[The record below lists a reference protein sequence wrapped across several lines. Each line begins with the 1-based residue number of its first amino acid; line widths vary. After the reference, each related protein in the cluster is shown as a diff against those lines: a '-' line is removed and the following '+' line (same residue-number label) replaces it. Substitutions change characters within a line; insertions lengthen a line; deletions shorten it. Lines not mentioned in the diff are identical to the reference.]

1 MPHAGDISCIIE
13 AKLDKGTTMSG
24 FLSSLRLPALLAG
37 AMAFGAAWNAC
48 GKPGSWRNA
57 DRQWKA
63 T

>member
-1 MPHAGDISCIIE
+1 MGLYPDPRLEKGD
-13 AKLDKGTTMSG
+13 LNVMSMA
-24 FLSSLRLPALLAG
+24 LNSSG